1 MANPAI
7 EQEERSILKHC
18 HYCGY
23 GVSTYTV
30 QVGPV
35 AELRCSACGYP
46 VEVRA
51 QRDADGADVI
61 AVVDPN
67 RHVLTFLSRVVTERQ
82 LAGEVVT
89 ADSGMDFLTLFVERL
104 AAAQP
109 VRLAILGTPMPHLD
123 GLSTAL
129 AMRAIERGFP
139 RHEPTP
145 IVFLYPAWTDDPL
158 RGLISLCQPAL
169 YLSRE
174 GNPEESRLGERINQ
188 AVNHLLGLRAV

>member
-1 MANPAI
+1 VLFLAIRRPCLIDVGQVNLKIEGVAAHGDPAR
-7 EQEERSILKHC
+7 EDHAHVEFA
-18 HYCGY
+18 
-23 GVSTYTV
+23 STL
-30 QVGPV
+30 
-35 AELRCSACGYP
+35 A
-46 VEVRA
+46 
-51 QRDADGADVI
+51 RDADGADVI

-89 ADSGMDFLTLFVERL
+89 AYSGMDFLTLFVERL